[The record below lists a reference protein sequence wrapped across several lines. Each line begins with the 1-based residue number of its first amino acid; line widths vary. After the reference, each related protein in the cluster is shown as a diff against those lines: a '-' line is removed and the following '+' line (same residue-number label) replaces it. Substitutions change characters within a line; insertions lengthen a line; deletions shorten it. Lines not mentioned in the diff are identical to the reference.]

1 MSDMRKEVD
10 YRLAKI
16 LCADMCAKG
25 LIQSEKEKDEVN
37 HSMLEQFAP
46 PFASL
51 EQEIPIQ
58 LSKDDFSKMLGTK
71 LRCEKCGR
79 AYGIRP
85 WHSTTTHDLVYDC
98 LSRTIR
104 HGFCGNSHIYLE
116 FMPVIAGSMVR
127 LLIKNRHIAEQFI
140 VKMHRAFSQEL
151 LTEVQKYLGFIISGG
166 NIEFTPEWEN
176 LHYVISEL
184 VVNGDVI
191 NIQLTDGSAE
201 EFILPKFTPKLH
213 RREM

>member
-1 MSDMRKEVD
+1 M
-10 YRLAKI
+10 
-16 LCADMCAKG
+16 
-25 LIQSEKEKDEVN
+25 
-37 HSMLEQFAP
+37 
-46 PFASL
+46 
-51 EQEIPIQ
+51 
-58 LSKDDFSKMLGTK
+58 
-71 LRCEKCGR
+71 
-79 AYGIRP
+79 
-85 WHSTTTHDLVYDC
+85 
-98 LSRTIR
+98 
-104 HGFCGNSHIYLE
+104 
-116 FMPVIAGSMVR
+116 IAGSMVR

-201 EFILPKFTPKLH
+201 EFVLPKFTPKLH